1 MLRRLAD
8 DGKTVI
14 CITHNL
20 GNVVECAHSIV
31 VMANGGFLA
40 FVGIPVETLAYFA
53 ISDLRQLYLRLMD
66 RTAPQWAAAFA
77 RTKRFADIAVSA
89 DKRSLHSDRPE
100 IRRAPVTPLQHLG
113 VCVRH
118 SITTGKRNVAL
129 QLSDKRS
136 LLVAAIQPVLVAF
149 LIVILF
155 GTISGLL
162 TAMYSQQVL
171 FLLGITAFWLGCN
184 NAAKEIVKER
194 SLFEKERNAGL
205 DAVGYLMSKFVL
217 LSLFTAVQSTLLL
230 WIVAIG
236 TGLQGSM
243 IVYSVKFISGR
254 CVRRVSWTSH
264 ISGGVKF

>member
-1 MLRRLAD
+1 M
-8 DGKTVI
+8 
-14 CITHNL
+14 
-20 GNVVECAHSIV
+20 
-31 VMANGGFLA
+31 
-40 FVGIPVETLAYFA
+40 
-53 ISDLRQLYLRLMD
+53 
-66 RTAPQWAAAFA
+66 
-77 RTKRFADIAVSA
+77 
-89 DKRSLHSDRPE
+89 
-100 IRRAPVTPLQHLG
+100 TPLQHLG

-243 IVYSVKFISGR
+243 IVYSVSLFLAGVCGVSLGLAISALASNSDVAATAVPLAVIPQVILAGAIRPVEGIAEWVSAFFVPCYWCFGMLSKSFANASDFLLTDPMSSQRNLAFSFMVVTLFTALFLLAAASTVLGR
-254 CVRRVSWTSH
+254 NPLNRPSS
-264 ISGGVKF
+264 